1 MGFTNIIKISKEFRK
16 FSVAECKMLG
26 KGGCGEVY
34 RIDDETIIKV
44 YTDGSSQETIEGKM
58 NRAKQAFICG
68 VPAAISYNVVD
79 CDGKLGEYISAE
91 QQGFGGSR
99 DELGSLS
106 LGACHPQLFWHGG

>member
-1 MGFTNIIKISKEFRK
+1 MIRFFKCVGFTNIIKISKEFRK

-68 VPAAISYNVVD
+68 VPTAISYDVVD
-79 CDGKLGEYISAE
+79 CDHPIFEFGALYQDLVGVSE
-91 QQGFGGSR
+91 QNSKALVGVEMS
-99 DELGSLS
+99 
-106 LGACHPQLFWHGG
+106 